1 MNLFDAGHCLRAQAF
16 EALLDGALDFLLRRF
31 EIIEGRVVPATKI
44 SFERAMSWYYYL
56 DQRLQF
62 PFLASCIAYRPI
74 SPLEIKDEV
83 TVIGM
88 APESECERE
97 IFVMIEWGR
106 KGLGVPMSQLVG
118 IKVDK
123 ETRQAIGD
131 WHYWVKK
138 GHEY

>member
-1 MNLFDAGHCLRAQAF
+1 MEIVVDAYDA
-16 EALLDGALDFLLRRF
+16 
-31 EIIEGRVVPATKI
+31 
-44 SFERAMSWYYYL
+44 SERAMSWYYYL
-56 DQRLQF
+56 DQQLQF
-62 PFLASCIAYRPI
+62 PFLARCIADRPI

-88 APESECERE
+88 APESECQRE
-97 IFVMIEWGR
+97 IFVMIEWGK
-106 KGLGVPMSQLVG
+106 KGLGVPLSQLEG

-138 GHEY
+138 GYEY

>member
-1 MNLFDAGHCLRAQAF
+1 MKIHALKRKPEVRTDKARENRITMEIMVDAYDA
-16 EALLDGALDFLLRRF
+16 
-31 EIIEGRVVPATKI
+31 
-44 SFERAMSWYYYL
+44 SERAMSWYYYL
-56 DQRLQF
+56 DEQLQF
-62 PFLASCIAYRPI
+62 PFLARCANYRTV

-88 APESECERE
+88 APESECEHE
-97 IFVMIEWGR
+97 IFVMIEWGKR
-106 KGLGVPMSQLVG
+106 GLGVPLSQLEG

-138 GHEY
+138 GYEY